1 MKKVAEKTK
10 SGGKLEVLEDFKKHL
25 FLARPHGFIN
35 PSLLSE
41 DLKQARDF
49 SEKCKV
55 PWTYV

>member
-41 DLKQARDF
+41 YL
-49 SEKCKV
+49 
-55 PWTYV
+55 